1 MSKNSKTTRLTD
13 TLKLTIRN
21 EFVQGID
28 NENGIKELPTL
39 EELHQKYKVAKST
52 LYRVAQNENW
62 KVEKEQYQRQYQEK
76 LDSERIKNLTEESK
90 VFDTNSINIAKS
102 LLVTVGQMITKNAND
117 LRGGKRGLIA
127 SQLNALATTAVT
139 AQRLAK
145 LALGEAT
152 HNMNLNANIK
162 DTEAFRSAMELLDT
176 VAEQR
181 RESDSNSIH

>member
-1 MSKNSKTTRLTD
+1 
-13 TLKLTIRN
+13 
-21 EFVQGID
+21 
-28 NENGIKELPTL
+28 
-39 EELHQKYKVAKST
+39 
-52 LYRVAQNENW
+52 
-62 KVEKEQYQRQYQEK
+62 
-76 LDSERIKNLTEESK
+76 
-90 VFDTNSINIAKS
+90 
-102 LLVTVGQMITKNAND
+102 MITKNAND